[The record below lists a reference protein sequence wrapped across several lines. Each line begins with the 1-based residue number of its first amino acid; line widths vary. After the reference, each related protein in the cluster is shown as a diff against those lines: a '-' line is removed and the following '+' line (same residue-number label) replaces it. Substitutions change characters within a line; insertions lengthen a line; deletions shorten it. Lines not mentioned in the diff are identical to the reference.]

1 MVYFLGSCT
10 AADTLTQIEIQ
21 TRLSEIRKVK
31 QRAPFESTRVKLES
45 ARLKVSRNDIRFS
58 WLAPGE
64 NLEVLE
70 PRQILTD
77 TNLRDGLNQ
86 FFWATKHDLAN
97 TRTVFSEF
105 DTPDEILRVH
115 HILSR
120 ATNSV
125 SVAVERRR
133 KVPETRVGNRVLS
146 STVEWYRSFREP
158 RMANVV
164 VVDDCNNESIHVLVK
179 QYMFLY
185 ILRGTGIAAS
195 PIFLSPPRSLG
206 MRNGCMRTRRF
217 LAVKQYGV
225 CLEDFLKSYP
235 VRPIPFLETLQIGR
249 RMMKVLYKLH
259 SQGIAHGS
267 ISSDAFVFVS
277 GTNIKKGFRLTNFS
291 NSVANERGLSM
302 LALGDLRMLFSAL
315 TDMNP
320 SLLSIVTRQS
330 DKTQIPTS
338 IKENLVC
345 IYRQMWTHLFVRD
358 VDYAQIF
365 DCFDSCISAL
375 SNNF

>member
-1 MVYFLGSCT
+1 
-10 AADTLTQIEIQ
+10 
-21 TRLSEIRKVK
+21 
-31 QRAPFESTRVKLES
+31 
-45 ARLKVSRNDIRFS
+45 
-58 WLAPGE
+58 
-64 NLEVLE
+64 
-70 PRQILTD
+70 
-77 TNLRDGLNQ
+77 
-86 FFWATKHDLAN
+86 
-97 TRTVFSEF
+97 
-105 DTPDEILRVH
+105 
-115 HILSR
+115 
-120 ATNSV
+120 
-125 SVAVERRR
+125 
-133 KVPETRVGNRVLS
+133 
-146 STVEWYRSFREP
+146 
-158 RMANVV
+158 
-164 VVDDCNNESIHVLVK
+164 LVK
-179 QYMFLY
+179 QYMFSY
-185 ILRGTGIAAS
+185 ILRGTGIAVS

-206 MRNGCMRTRRF
+206 IRNGCMRTRRF
-217 LAVKQYGV
+217 LAVRQYGV
-225 CLEDFLKSYP
+225 CLDNFLKSYP

-249 RMMKVLYKLH
+249 KMMKVLYKLH

-291 NSVANERGLSM
+291 NSVADERGLSVV
-302 LALGDLRMLFSAL
+302 ALGDLRMLFSAL

-345 IYRQMWTHLFVRD
+345 IYTQMWTHLFVRD